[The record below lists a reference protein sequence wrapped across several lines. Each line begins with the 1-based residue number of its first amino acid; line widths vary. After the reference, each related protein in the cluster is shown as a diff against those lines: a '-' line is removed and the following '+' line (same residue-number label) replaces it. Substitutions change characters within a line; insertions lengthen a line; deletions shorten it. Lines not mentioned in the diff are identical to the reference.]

1 MMFYAASGQDR
12 AIELTD
18 LPQMDTG
25 NPDPHIAAD
34 GGHLRVSY
42 ATSSGRTELSFTQPV
57 AHYLGPPNDELLHT
71 HPLYERGLTSYAVFE
86 VVNSSW
92 LAEAL
97 ANNRQHP
104 RHSDE
109 AWAGRR
115 HFLITFH
122 DQTFECLA
130 DGYVV
135 VR

>member
-1 MMFYAASGQDR
+1 MFNAAGGLDR

-25 NPDPHIAAD
+25 NPDPRVVVD
-34 GGHLRVSY
+34 GHRLTVSY
-42 ATSSGRTELSFTQPV
+42 DISDGRAELTFTRPV
-57 AHYLGPPNDELLHT
+57 AHYLGPPNDELLST
-71 HPLYERGLTSYAVFE
+71 HPLYGRGLAPYAAFE

-92 LAEAL
+92 LAAAL
-97 ANNRQHP
+97 ANNRKHP
-104 RHSDE
+104 RHSD
-109 AWAGRR
+109 ANWAGKR

-135 VR
+135 AS